1 MTLLFACEKRERDTE
16 RKEAG
21 DCLFT
26 DPSYSPSHMRRTLQ
40 IAGVPGP
47 RAPYP
52 GQRALSSSPSGA
64 QEELWAID
72 PIKN

>member
-1 MTLLFACEKRERDTE
+1 MTLPVKRKRDAE
-16 RKEAG
+16 RKRAG
-21 DCLFT
+21 DGLFT
-26 DPSYSPSHMRRTLQ
+26 DRSYSPSHMRRTLRN
-40 IAGVPGP
+40 AGVPGP

-64 QEELWAID
+64 QEGLWAID